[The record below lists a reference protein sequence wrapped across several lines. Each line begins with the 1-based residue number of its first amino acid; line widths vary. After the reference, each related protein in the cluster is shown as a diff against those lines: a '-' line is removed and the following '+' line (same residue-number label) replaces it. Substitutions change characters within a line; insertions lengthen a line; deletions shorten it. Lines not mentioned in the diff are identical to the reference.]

1 MFVFAVSSGF
11 FRGQATQK
19 LHVRLNSPN
28 IEVPPSQT
36 YYECNRYEK
45 PVKRKNKAR
54 SKAAPQ
60 EPFPLPPTLA
70 QNHYK
75 SPLRNFLHRIQL
87 NVKQLN
93 TETLVDYN

>member
-70 QNHYK
+70 QNH
-75 SPLRNFLHRIQL
+75 
-87 NVKQLN
+87 
-93 TETLVDYN
+93 